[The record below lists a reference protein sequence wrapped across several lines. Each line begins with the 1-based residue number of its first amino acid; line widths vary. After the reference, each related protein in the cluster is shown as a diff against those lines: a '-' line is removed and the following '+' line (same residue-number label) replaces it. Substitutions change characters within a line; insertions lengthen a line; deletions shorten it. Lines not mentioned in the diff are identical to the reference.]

1 MYFMNFFRIARS
13 PVYSHLA
20 ASLTGLST
28 IRAFGAQ
35 RVLEAEFDNYQDMH
49 SSAFYMFIST
59 SRAFG
64 YWLDCFCVIY
74 IAIITLSFFI
84 FPPAN
89 GGDVGLAITQV
100 SKDRILFDCWTLNPS
115 VSYRPWE

>member
-1 MYFMNFFRIARS
+1 MT
-13 PVYSHLA
+13 

-35 RVLEAEFDNYQDMH
+35 RVLITEFDNHQNLH

-74 IAIITLSFFI
+74 IAIVTLSFFI
-84 FPPAN
+84 YPPAN
-89 GGDVGLAITQV
+89 GGEVGLAITQV
-100 SKDRILFDCWTLNPS
+100 GGINVVCSEKLTN
-115 VSYRPWE
+115 

>member
-1 MYFMNFFRIARS
+1 M
-13 PVYSHLA
+13 A

-35 RVLEAEFDNYQDMH
+35 RVLINEFDNHQNLH

-84 FPPAN
+84 FPPSN
-89 GGDVGLAITQV
+89 GGEVGLAITQV
-100 SKDRILFDCWTLNPS
+100 RDATK
-115 VSYRPWE
+115 